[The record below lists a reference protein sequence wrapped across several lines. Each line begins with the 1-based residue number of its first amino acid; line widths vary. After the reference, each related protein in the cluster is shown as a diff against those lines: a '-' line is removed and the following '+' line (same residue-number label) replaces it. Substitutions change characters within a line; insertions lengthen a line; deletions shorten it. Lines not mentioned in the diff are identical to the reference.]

1 LTRVIRPGHE
11 SDKEPSFRAKY
22 EPYDALRQ
30 RFWRQYLLQF
40 DSDNTG
46 SISFTELTTM
56 LDSLNST
63 LTNSTLEGY
72 FTRFGKDPEQDELS
86 FDEIIRCLEDE
97 IKKSAAEKKHLRS
110 EPPSGATSPSAYP
123 PMAPYPASDGL
134 DESGPSAR
142 APSGVDADELA
153 AHIKASRPTRDND
166 DSPNGDVNVKPIQ
179 VERSGGVDAGQHLQ
193 AHDALSPGSTPD
205 VSDSESDIGVR
216 GETERVVNIKSCPL
230 CHRPRLKKKSEADI
244 LTHLAVCASADW
256 DRVDRI
262 VVGNYVTASQAQ
274 RKFFS
279 KVLTKVSAGAY
290 SLGANSANII
300 VQDRLTGQLQEEK
313 MAVYVRIGIRV
324 LYKGAK
330 KGMQGDR
337 GQLICIKAF
346 GHWLRF

>member
-1 LTRVIRPGHE
+1 LKI
-11 SDKEPSFRAKY
+11 FIRAKY

-40 DSDNTG
+40 DTDNTN

-63 LTNSTLEGY
+63 LTTSTLESY
-72 FTRFGKDPEQDELS
+72 FTRFGKSSEQDELTY
-86 FDEIIRCLEDE
+86 DEIVTCLEDE
-97 IKKSAAEKKHLRS
+97 IVKSESEKKRLRS
-110 EPPSGATSPSAYP
+110 EPPSGLASPSGYG
-123 PMAPYPASDGL
+123 PMAPMPANDGL
-134 DESGPSAR
+134 DQAGPSAR
-142 APSGVDADELA
+142 PSSGVNAEELA
-153 AHIKASRPTRDND
+153 AHIAASRPGRDD
-166 DSPNGDVNVKPIQ
+166 DSEGNGDINVRPARVK
-179 VERSGGVDAGQHLQ
+179 RSTGAGTAQHLQ
-193 AHDALSPGSTPD
+193 VNGALSPISSPELT
-205 VSDSESDIGVR
+205 DSESDMGDRV
-216 GETERVVNIKSCPL
+216 ETERVVNIKSCPL

-244 LTHLAVCASADW
+244 VTHLAVCASADW

-274 RKFFS
+274 RKFFT

-313 MAVYVRIGIRV
+313 MAVYVRLGIRV

-330 KGMQGDR
+330 KGMEGSR
-337 GQLICIKAF
+337 GK
-346 GHWLRF
+346 

>member
-1 LTRVIRPGHE
+1 
-11 SDKEPSFRAKY
+11 
-22 EPYDALRQ
+22 
-30 RFWRQYLLQF
+30 
-40 DSDNTG
+40 
-46 SISFTELTTM
+46 M

-63 LTNSTLEGY
+63 LTNSTLESY
-72 FTRFGKDPEQDELS
+72 FTRFDKDPEQDELS

-97 IKKSAAEKKHLRS
+97 IKKSASEKKHLRS
-110 EPPSGATSPSAYP
+110 EPPSGMASPSSYP
-123 PMAPYPASDGL
+123 AMAPYPASDGL

-153 AHIKASRPTRDND
+153 AHIKASRPTRDDD
-166 DSPNGDVNVKPIQ
+166 DSPNGDINVKPVH
-179 VERSGGVDAGQHLQ
+179 VERSGGIDAGQHVQ

-205 VSDSESDIGVR
+205 VSDSESDVGHR
-216 GETERVVNIKSCPL
+216 GQTERVINIKSCPL

-244 LTHLAVCASADW
+244 LTHIAVCASADW

-300 VQDRLTGQLQEEK
+300 VQDRMTGQLQEEK

-330 KGMQGDR
+330 KGMEGARGESAANSRSVQGVDHMWPLSATTSEIYEYQAR
-337 GQLICIKAF
+337 HQIQLARIQGRYPDFC
-346 GHWLRF
+346 RVSQT

>member
-1 LTRVIRPGHE
+1 MLC
-11 SDKEPSFRAKY
+11 RAKY

-46 SISFTELTTM
+46 TISFTELTTM

-63 LTNSTLEGY
+63 LTNSTLESY
-72 FTRFGKDPEQDELS
+72 FTRFDKDPEEGELTFDEL
-86 FDEIIRCLEDE
+86 IRCLEDE
-97 IKKSAAEKKHLRS
+97 IKKSASEKKHIRS
-110 EPPSGATSPSAYP
+110 EPGSGTTSPSMYP
-123 PMAPYPASDGL
+123 AMAPYPASDGL
-134 DESGPSAR
+134 DQSGPSAR
-142 APSGVDADELA
+142 APAGVDAQELA
-153 AHIKASRPTRDND
+153 DHIKASKPHTDD
-166 DSPNGDVNVKPIQ
+166 PDSPNGDINVKPVNI
-179 VERSGGVDAGQHLQ
+179 EHSDGPDGGQHL
-193 AHDALSPGSTPD
+193 AVNEALSASSTPD
-205 VSDSESDIGVR
+205 VSESESDIGDKVKI
-216 GETERVVNIKSCPL
+216 ERIINIKSCPL

-256 DRVDRI
+256 ERVDRI

-274 RKFFS
+274 RKFFT

-330 KGMQGDR
+330 KGMAGNR
-337 GQLICIKAF
+337 GECRNEEAFNTISYAKLSNILQLASS
-346 GHWLRF
+346 